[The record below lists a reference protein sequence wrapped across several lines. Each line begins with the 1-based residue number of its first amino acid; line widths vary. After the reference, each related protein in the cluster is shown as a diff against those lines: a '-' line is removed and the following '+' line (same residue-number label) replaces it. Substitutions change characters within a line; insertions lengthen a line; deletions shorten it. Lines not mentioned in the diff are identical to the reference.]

1 MSYPNQDDENNT
13 QEKDSQLK
21 AQKEMMLKQVLSSE
35 ARLRLNNVRMVKS
48 DLADLVENYILNL
61 SVQGKISGQISDE
74 QLKQILSSA
83 QQPKHDFKFNRVW
96 SQENIIKGK
105 KATIFMKAVVYRE
118 YAPDEDYAKIL
129 KVEDIDEQ
137 NQKQMR

>member
-35 ARLRLNNVRMVKS
+35 ARLRLNNVRMVKH

-61 SVQGKISGQISDE
+61 SVQGKISGQISDD

-83 QQPKHDFKFNRVW
+83 QQPKRDFKFNRV
-96 SQENIIKGK
+96 
-105 KATIFMKAVVYRE
+105 
-118 YAPDEDYAKIL
+118 
-129 KVEDIDEQ
+129 
-137 NQKQMR
+137 